1 MSVNSACKS
10 MHRAF
15 DRSTVA
21 HNTNRVAIDQRSQHD
36 PINGQTTMRS
46 VFRPIA
52 LLGLFLIAATAHA
65 QNNYYVDI
73 TNNTGYVI
81 HYIYVSPAS
90 ANTWEE
96 DVLGNDV
103 LMDGESF
110 RVNLNGYN
118 SPIFDIRLVDED
130 GDTYTYPG
138 VNVTTQFVNVTLAD
152 LDVD

>member
-1 MSVNSACKS
+1 MK
-10 MHRAF
+10 
-15 DRSTVA
+15 
-21 HNTNRVAIDQRSQHD
+21 
-36 PINGQTTMRS
+36 S

-96 DVLGNDV
+96 DVLGDDV